1 MSKYLK
7 AVAQVVEDNTK
18 EILPEKFALVFD
30 CWSED
35 STHFLAIF
43 ARFPSNDAK
52 GFKNILLSFSPFED
66 ETNFSAQSLKE
77 EILFVLARY
86 DIV

>member
-1 MSKYLK
+1 VSKYLK

-52 GFKNILLSFSPFED
+52 ARCSSFSPHVYGRKK
-66 ETNFSAQSLKE
+66 A
-77 EILFVLARY
+77 Y
-86 DIV
+86 